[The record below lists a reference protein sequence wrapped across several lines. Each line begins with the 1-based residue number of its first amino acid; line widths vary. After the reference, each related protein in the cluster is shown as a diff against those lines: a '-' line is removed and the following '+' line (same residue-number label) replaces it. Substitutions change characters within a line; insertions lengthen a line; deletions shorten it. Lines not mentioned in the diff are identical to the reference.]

1 VSCHINADGDAIGS
15 LLAMGSIL
23 KRLKKK
29 YWMVIHDN
37 PPNPKF
43 KFLKDF
49 DKILNYQEDGARNW
63 NFDSAVILDTA
74 DLDRLGDVKK
84 LLKRE
89 EKMPILN
96 VDHHISN
103 TNFGTINLVGQKA
116 SSTCELIY
124 LITKNIENFKIDK
137 SLAYQIY
144 TGIIYDTGRFSFSN
158 TTTKSMEICAEMLK
172 KGVDCHEVSKHIY
185 FEKSFESI
193 QLLGLGLKSMELYL
207 NGKVGL
213 IAFEKRRLSKNQNSV
228 IDLDS
233 LVNYATAVKGVEV
246 GILLR
251 EEEKGRFRVSLRSKD
266 RVDVNKIAKV
276 FNGGGHFKA
285 AGCYIKGNLKETIN
299 QLLRELQR
307 VVK

>member
-1 VSCHINADGDAIGS
+1 MSCHINADGDAIGS

-29 YWMVIHDN
+29 YWMVMHDN
-37 PPNPKF
+37 SPDPKF

-49 DKILNYQEDGARNW
+49 DKILNYQEEEARNW

-96 VDHHISN
+96 IDHHISN
-103 TNFGTINLVGQKA
+103 TNFGTINLVDQKA

-213 IAFEKRRLSKNQNSV
+213 IAFEKRRLSKNQNSD
-228 IDLDS
+228 IDLDN

-251 EEEKGRFRVSLRSKD
+251 EEEEGRFRVSLRSKD

-285 AGCYIKGNLKETIN
+285 AGCYIKGNLKETKN

>member
-1 VSCHINADGDAIGS
+1 MI
-15 LLAMGSIL
+15 M
-23 KRLKKK
+23 
-29 YWMVIHDN
+29 HDN

-49 DKILNYQEDGARNW
+49 DKIMSFEEDMERNW
-63 NFDSAVILDTA
+63 NFDSAIILDTA
-74 DLDRLGDVKK
+74 DLDRLGNVKK
-84 LLKRE
+84 LLQRE
-89 EKMPILN
+89 EKIPILN

-103 TNFGTINLVGQKA
+103 TNFGTINLVSQNA
-116 SSTCELIY
+116 SSACELVY
-124 LITKNIENFKIDK
+124 LITKKIENFKIDK

-144 TGIIYDTGRFSFSN
+144 TGIIYDTGRFAFSN
-158 TTTKSMEICAEMLK
+158 TTTNSMEICAEMLK

-193 QLLGLGLKSMELYL
+193 QLLGLGLKSMELHF

-213 IAFEKRRLSKNQNSV
+213 ITLEKRILSKNQNSD
-228 IDLDS
+228 IDLDN
-233 LVNYATAVKGVEV
+233 LVNFATAVKGVEV

-266 RVDVNKIAKV
+266 SVDVNKIAKV

-285 AGCYIKGNLKETIN
+285 AGCYINGNLKETKN
-299 QLLRELQR
+299 HLLRELQG